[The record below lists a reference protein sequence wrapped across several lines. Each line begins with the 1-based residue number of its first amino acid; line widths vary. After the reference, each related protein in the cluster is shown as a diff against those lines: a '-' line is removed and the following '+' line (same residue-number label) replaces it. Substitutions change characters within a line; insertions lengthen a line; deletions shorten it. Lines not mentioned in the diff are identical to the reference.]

1 MIQDGEKGANIK
13 LILHITYI
21 GSEKL
26 SSYPSLCYGKV
37 SKMILVMLVCLTPS
51 TYAML
56 TFLKNKTNQKYFT
69 VKINPSLM
77 I

>member
-1 MIQDGEKGANIK
+1 MIKLYFTCHINNNGYHVLNVNQVPHDKGATIK

-37 SKMILVMLVCLTPS
+37 SKVRILMSVCLTPS
-51 TYAML
+51 TM
-56 TFLKNKTNQKYFT
+56 
-69 VKINPSLM
+69 P
-77 I
+77 